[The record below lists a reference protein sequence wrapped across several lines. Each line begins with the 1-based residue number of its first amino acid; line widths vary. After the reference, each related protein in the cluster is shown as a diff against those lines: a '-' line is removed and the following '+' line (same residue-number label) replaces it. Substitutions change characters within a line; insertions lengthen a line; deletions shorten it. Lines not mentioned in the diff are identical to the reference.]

1 MKKFLFFA
9 VAVAA
14 MASCSSNYDLSE
26 GQGQSGG
33 KETIGFQVLNRNSIT
48 RATSLNESGH
58 YNFGVF
64 AYKSSDGVNSVM
76 DNYLVGYMDEVN
88 KKGYYMD
95 GNQTTKGDSEGDYN
109 GHSMWQ
115 YEMLGYAEY
124 NYLGTEGYYTKDQ
137 TAYMSN
143 KENQYLKYWDLAA
156 PTTTFYAY
164 SPYINSRVTATATY
178 DNSSHVLTIPNGSIK
193 AAYVEGNES
202 TELCEYMYAATQVGK
217 ADYGKDVALDFKRLN
232 AKVNIKFWED
242 IKGYTVRIL
251 NLTNDY
257 GVSAAPAV
265 LDDNDN
271 NYTKDGAEYV
281 DNCGYTVNFAD
292 LSNPTVEQYGAD
304 LTNAPLKF
312 TSPAATEIGTTRVL
326 ATQSPTTYYALP
338 KDNSTG
344 FTFHVSYELTANET
358 GERIKVQDATVH
370 VPAANANW
378 VSNHHY
384 TYIFKITKNSNGTTG
399 DLDPDDIKPNS
410 PTVDT
415 DNALYPIVFD
425 NCTVED
431 WANEEFDPIISEGT
445 TTTDYSVVLAEKSV
459 KASEEK
465 TFNAYLYLGDNQ
477 QPAPQGTWEIEE
489 DQTSIAEAKKVTVD
503 TQGLVTVPAN
513 AKTGVYTVKYT
524 LADTE
529 KHKYQNHSDYYTAQF
544 YVVGNYAITLS
555 TTEIGTGGKQA
566 TTLTT
571 SSTLAGEPETGKAGT
586 FSLQY
591 PAGLT
596 GDQIGQVTIDTNGK
610 VTVGTA
616 AKPGTYKVVYT
627 TDEGDAIKDFEVKDF
642 GFTLSET
649 IVNLSQENQT
659 VDVNSAND
667 VVRPSTSTYGITDDA
682 GVSINSSTGVVTV
695 TPAAA
700 TGVYTVTR
708 TVDCNGSTTVYERTL
723 AVRDIYTL
731 SLSKYVV
738 DNDANVTIQVTATKN
753 GQSNVND
760 VEYPNATGLDCVKAD
775 GTIKVLSNCT
785 PGTYTVK
792 NGDKTVTFIVQ
803 D

>member
-76 DNYLVGYMDEVN
+76 DNYLVGYMDEN
-88 KKGYYMD
+88 KKKGYYMD
-95 GNQTTKGDSEGDYN
+95 GNQTTMGDSLGNYN

-137 TAYMSN
+137 DKFMSN
-143 KENQYLKYWDLAA
+143 KANQYLKYWDLHADY
-156 PTTTFYAY
+156 TTFYAY
-164 SPYINSRVTATATY
+164 SPYINGDGTATY

-193 AAYVEGNES
+193 AAYVEGNGP
-202 TELCEYMYAATQVGK
+202 TELCEYMYAATKVDRG
-217 ADYGKDVALDFKRLN
+217 DYGKDVALDFKRLN

-265 LDDNDN
+265 ESGN
-271 NYTKDGAEYV
+271 NYTKDGANYI
-281 DNCGYTVNFAD
+281 NTCGYKVNFNNVG
-292 LSNPTVEQYGAD
+292 NPTVEQYGAD
-304 LTNAPLKF
+304 PTNAPLKF

-326 ATQSPTTYYALP
+326 ATKSPTTYYALP
-338 KDNSTG
+338 KGNETG

-370 VPAANANW
+370 VPADNAKW
-378 VSNHHY
+378 ESNHHY

-399 DLDPDDIKPNS
+399 NPGTIEPNS
-410 PTVDT
+410 PTVNT

-431 WANEEFDPIISEGT
+431 WATKDSDHTISDGT
-445 TTTDYSVVLAEKSV
+445 TTTDYSVVLEKKSV
-459 KASEEK
+459 KAS
-465 TFNAYLYLGDNQ
+465 TSNSFHAYLYLGDTQ
-477 QPAPQGTWEIEE
+477 VGSPQGTWEIEE
-489 DQTSIAEAKKVTVD
+489 DQTSILDNNKKVTVD
-503 TQGLVTVPAN
+503 DHGVVTVPVS

-529 KHKYQNHSDYYTAQF
+529 KNSYPNHSDYYKAQF
-544 YVVGNYAITLS
+544 YVVGNYVITLS
-555 TTEIGTGGKQA
+555 TTEIGTGGKAA

-571 SSTLAGEPETGKAGT
+571 NRTLAGETEVGKAGT

-591 PAGLT
+591 PDGLT

-627 TDEGDAIKDFEVKDF
+627 TDEGDATVDFVVKDF
-642 GFTLSET
+642 GFTLSKT
-649 IVNLSQENQT
+649 IVNLSQIDQT
-659 VDVNSAND
+659 VSVTSAND
-667 VVRPSTSTYGITDDA
+667 VGANSTSTYSITGGSNVDIVPA
-682 GVSINSSTGVVTV
+682 TGKLTV
-695 TPAAA
+695 KPTAT

-708 TVDCNGSTTVYERTL
+708 TVNCNGSTTVYERTF

-731 SLSKYVV
+731 SLSQYVV
-738 DNDANVTIQVTATKN
+738 DNDDNVTIQVTATKN
-753 GQSNVND
+753 DKDNKND
-760 VEYPNATGLDCVKAD
+760 VEYPDATGLDCVKAD

-792 NGDKTVTFIVQ
+792 NGDQTVTFIVQ

>member
-76 DNYLVGYMDEVN
+76 DNYLVGYMDEN
-88 KKGYYMD
+88 KKKGYYMD
-95 GNQTTKGDSEGDYN
+95 GNQTTMGDSLGNYN

-164 SPYINSRVTATATY
+164 SPYIKGDGTATY
-178 DNSSHVLTIPNGSIK
+178 DNSSHVLTIPASSIK

-265 LDDNDN
+265 ASSN
-271 NYTKDGAEYV
+271 NYTATGAEYIKT
-281 DNCGYTVNFAD
+281 CGYKVNFNNVG
-292 LSNPTVEQYGAD
+292 NPTVEQYGAD
-304 LTNAPLKF
+304 YTSEALKF

-344 FTFHVSYELTANET
+344 FTFHVSYELTAIET

-370 VPAANANW
+370 VPADNANW

-399 DLDPDDIKPNS
+399 DPGTIDPNS
-410 PTVDT
+410 PTVDS

-431 WANEEFDPIISEGT
+431 WATVDSDHTISDGT
-445 TTTDYSVVLAEKSV
+445 TTTDYSVVLEKKSV
-459 KASEEK
+459 KASILN
-465 TFNAYLYLGDNQ
+465 TIQADLYLG
-477 QPAPQGTWEIEE
+477 ARKVTPQGSSWEIVA
-489 DQTSIAEAKKVTVD
+489 DQSSIGADRKVTVD

-524 LADTE
+524 LADSE
-529 KHKYQNHSDYYTAQF
+529 KNKYQNHSDYYTAQF

-555 TTEIGTGGKQA
+555 TTEIGTGGKA
-566 TTLTT
+566 TTTLTT
-571 SSTLAGEPETGKAGT
+571 SRTLAGETEVGKAGT
-586 FSLQY
+586 FSLKY
-591 PAGLT
+591 PNGLT
-596 GDQIGQVTIDTNGK
+596 GDQIGQVTIDTDGK

-616 AKPGTYKVVYT
+616 AKPGTYTVVYN
-627 TDEGDAIKDFEVKDF
+627 TDEGDAMANFEVKDF

-649 IVNLSQENQT
+649 IVDLSQENQT
-659 VDVNSAND
+659 VDVNSANA
-667 VVRPSTSTYGITDDA
+667 VGANSTSTYTLTGGSNVD
-682 GVSINSSTGVVTV
+682 INNETGKLTV
-695 TPAAA
+695 TPTAT

-708 TVDCNGSTTVYERTL
+708 TVDCSGSTTVYERTF

-731 SLSKYVV
+731 SLSEDVV
-738 DNDANVTIQVTATKN
+738 DNDDNVTIQVTATKN
-753 GQSNVND
+753 GLSNIGSND
-760 VEYPNATGLDCVKAD
+760 VTYPTATGLTHDASLGKIYVASDCPA
-775 GTIKVLSNCT
+775 
-785 PGTYTVK
+785 GTYTVK
-792 NGDKTVTFIVQ
+792 NGDQTVTFIVQ

>member
-1 MKKFLFFA
+1 
-9 VAVAA
+9 

-76 DNYLVGYMDEVN
+76 DNYLVGYMDEN
-88 KKGYYMD
+88 KKKGYYMD
-95 GNQTTKGDSEGDYN
+95 GNQTTMGDSLGNYN

-115 YEMLGYAEY
+115 YEMLGSAEY

-251 NLTNDY
+251 NLTDEY

-265 LDDNDN
+265 KSGD
-271 NYTKDGAEYV
+271 NYTATGAEYIKT
-281 DNCGYTVNFAD
+281 CGYKVNFNNVG
-292 LSNPTVEQYGAD
+292 NPTVEQYGAD

-370 VPAANANW
+370 VPADNAKW
-378 VSNHHY
+378 KSNHHY

-399 DLDPDDIKPNS
+399 NPGTIDPNR

-431 WANEEFDPIISEGT
+431 WANEEFDHTISDGT

-459 KASEEK
+459 KASEGK
-465 TFNAYLYLGDNQ
+465 TFKADLYLGDTP
-477 QPAPQGTWEIEE
+477 QPSPQGNWEIVEN
-489 DQTSIAEAKKVTVD
+489 QTSIADNRKVTVND
-503 TQGLVTVPAN
+503 AGEVTVPVN

-571 SSTLAGEPETGKAGT
+571 SRTLAGVEEVGKAGT

-591 PAGLT
+591 PADLT
-596 GDQIGQVTIDTNGK
+596 GDQIGQVTIDTNGQ

-627 TDEGDAIKDFEVKDF
+627 TDEGDAIANFEVKDF

-649 IVNLSQENQT
+649 IVDLSQSNQAVHVT
-659 VDVNSAND
+659 PVND
-667 VVRPSTSTYGITDDA
+667 VVAPSTSTYSITGGSNVDIVPA
-682 GVSINSSTGVVTV
+682 TGELTV
-695 TPAAA
+695 KPTAT

-708 TVDCNGSTTVYERTL
+708 TVNCNGSTTVYERTF

-731 SLSKYVV
+731 SLSEDVV
-738 DNDANVTIQVTATKN
+738 DNDDNVTITVNATKN
-753 GQSNVND
+753 GLSNVSG
-760 VEYPNATGLDCVKAD
+760 VTYPSAATGLTHDASLGKIYVASDCPA
-775 GTIKVLSNCT
+775 
-785 PGTYTVK
+785 GTYTVT
-792 NGDKTVTFIVQ
+792 NGDQTVTFIVQ

>member
-64 AYKSSDGVNSVM
+64 AYKESDKVNSVM
-76 DNYLVGYMDEVN
+76 DNYLVGYMDKAN

-95 GNQTTKGDSEGDYN
+95 GNQTTMGDSEGDYN

-115 YEMLGYAEY
+115 YEMLGSAEY
-124 NYLGTEGYYTKDQ
+124 NYLGTEGYYTKTQ
-137 TAYMSN
+137 TDFMSN

-164 SPYINSRVTATATY
+164 SPYIHGTGTATY
-178 DNSSHVLTIPNGSIK
+178 DNGSHVLTIPAGSIK
-193 AAYVEGNES
+193 AAYVEDNDP
-202 TELCEYMYAATQVGK
+202 TELCEYMYAATKVDRG
-217 ADYGKDVALDFKRLN
+217 DYGKDVALDFKRLN

-265 LDDNDN
+265 KSNDT
-271 NYTKDGAEYV
+271 YTHGEYI
-281 DNCGYTVNFAD
+281 NTCGYTVDFTN
-292 LSNPTVEQYGAD
+292 LGNPIVTQTGA
-304 LTNAPLKF
+304 AYISEALKF

-326 ATQSPTTYYALP
+326 ATQSPTTYYA
-338 KDNSTG
+338 
-344 FTFHVSYELTANET
+344 NET

-370 VPAANANW
+370 VPAVNAKW
-378 VSNHHY
+378 ESNHHY

-445 TTTDYSVVLAEKSV
+445 TTTDYSVVLEEKSV
-459 KASEEK
+459 KASGDN
-465 TFNAYLYLGDNQ
+465 TFKAYLYKGATKVDS
-477 QPAPQGTWEIEE
+477 PQGTWEIVEN
-489 DQTSIAEAKKVTVD
+489 QTSILDNNQKVTVND
-503 TQGLVTVPAN
+503 HGVVTVPVS

-524 LADTE
+524 LADSE
-529 KHKYQNHSDYYTAQF
+529 KNSYPNHSDYYTAQF

-555 TTEIGTGGKQA
+555 TTEIGTGGKAA

-571 SSTLAGEPETGKAGT
+571 SRTLAGETEVGKAGT
-586 FSLQY
+586 FSLKY
-591 PAGLT
+591 PADLT

-616 AKPGTYKVVYT
+616 AKPGTYTVVYN
-627 TDEGDAIKDFEVKDF
+627 TDEGDAMANFEVKDF

-649 IVNLSQENQT
+649 IVDLSQENQT
-659 VDVNSAND
+659 VDVNSANA
-667 VVRPSTSTYGITDDA
+667 VGANSTSTYTLTGGSNVD
-682 GVSINSSTGVVTV
+682 INNETGKLTV
-695 TPAAA
+695 TPTAT

-708 TVDCNGSTTVYERTL
+708 TVNFSGGSSTVYERTF
-723 AVRDIYTL
+723 AVRNIYTL
-731 SLSKYVV
+731 SLSQYVV
-738 DNDANVTIQVTATKN
+738 DNDDNVTIQVTATKN
-753 GQSNVND
+753 GLSNVND
-760 VEYPNATGLDCVKAD
+760 VEYPNAAGLTCVKAG
-775 GTIKVLSNCT
+775 GTIKVLSNCN